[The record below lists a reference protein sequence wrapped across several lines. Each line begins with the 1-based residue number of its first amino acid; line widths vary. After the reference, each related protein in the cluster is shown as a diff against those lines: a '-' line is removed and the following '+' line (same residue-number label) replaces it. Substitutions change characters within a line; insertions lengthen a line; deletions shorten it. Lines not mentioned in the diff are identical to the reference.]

1 MVTCLFYKDY
11 FFNKFQIVSNISQ
24 MEMYTQRIE
33 AQIKT
38 IETTDNNT
46 VPQTVVVV
54 MKLSLKKQA

>member
-1 MVTCLFYKDY
+1 
-11 FFNKFQIVSNISQ
+11 

-54 MKLSLKKQA
+54 MKLSLKNTSIKIEMLITILMIGYVNDVKSV

>member
-1 MVTCLFYKDY
+1 
-11 FFNKFQIVSNISQ
+11 
-24 MEMYTQRIE
+24 MYTQRIE

-54 MKLSLKKQA
+54 MKLSLKNTSIKIEMLITILMIGYVNDVKSV